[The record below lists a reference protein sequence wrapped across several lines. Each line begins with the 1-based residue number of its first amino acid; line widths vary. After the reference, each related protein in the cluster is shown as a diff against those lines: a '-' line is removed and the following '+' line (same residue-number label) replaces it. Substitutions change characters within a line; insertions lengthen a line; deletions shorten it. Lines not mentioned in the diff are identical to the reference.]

1 MTTLNHLPDQNQKEI
16 QKITQIILANSQIE
30 SMYLFGSFS
39 RGEQVSDKYKEGHI
53 TYEYKSDLDILAITA
68 TEKQAKDPTIWSN
81 IERLIAND
89 PDIKTPVSLI
99 VDSIDFINSKI
110 LEGNYFYCDIK
121 KEGIVLYDSGKFKL
135 AEPKILTETEKKAF
149 AKRDFDF
156 WFKKS
161 QSFLK
166 DYVHNITDIEYNNA
180 AFHLHQAAEALY
192 VSTLLVYT
200 GYKPKTH
207 NIEIVENMVLE
218 ILQENSLKDFETEL
232 VGIFPRT
239 QAQDRALFELLK
251 KAYIEARYSA
261 DYTINADQLDKLY
274 KGVVKLQD
282 FTLRVCSAKI

>member
-1 MTTLNHLPDQNQKEI
+1 MTTLNHLPAQNQQEI
-16 QKITQIILANSQIE
+16 QKITQIILGSSQIE
-30 SMYLFGSFS
+30 SLYLFGSFS

-68 TEKQAKDPTIWSN
+68 TEKLAKDPTVWSN
-81 IERLIAND
+81 IEKLIAND

-99 VDSIDFINSKI
+99 VDSIDFVNAKI

-135 AEPKILTETEKKAF
+135 AEPKILTEAEKKAF

-207 NIEIVENMVLE
+207 NIEIIENMVLE
-218 ILQENSLKDFETEL
+218 TLQENSLKGFETEL
-232 VGIFPRT
+232 IGIFPRA
-239 QAQDRALFELLK
+239 QASDRALFELLK

-261 DYTINADQLDKLY
+261 DYTINADQLDKIY
-274 KGVVKLQD
+274 KSVVKLQD